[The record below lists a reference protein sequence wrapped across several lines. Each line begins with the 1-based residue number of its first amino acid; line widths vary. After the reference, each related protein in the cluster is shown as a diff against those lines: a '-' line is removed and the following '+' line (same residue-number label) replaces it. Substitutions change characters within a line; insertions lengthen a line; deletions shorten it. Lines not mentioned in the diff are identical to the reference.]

1 MDWSFLAEEIGI
13 MNDLERY
20 FYKNKGR
27 VIHKWVH
34 YFDIYDRHFS
44 KFRKQCPVVMEIGVS
59 HGGSL
64 QMWRDYFGKGARIIG
79 VDINPACRE
88 MKEEGFEIFIGSQ
101 EDRNF
106 LQSLKE
112 HVPRLDVL
120 IDDGGHTMQQQI
132 VTFEELF
139 DHVKDRGVYL
149 CEDLHTSY
157 WPGYGGG
164 LRKESSFIEYSKS
177 LIDRINADHSKE
189 DEFRSDHFTRS
200 TGSLHYYDSVFVIEK
215 HQNSP
220 SRHVKTGSRMVA
232 GC

>member
-1 MDWSFLAEEIGI
+1 

-44 KFRKQCPVVMEIGVS
+44 KFREQCPVVMEIGVS

-64 QMWRDYFGKGARIIG
+64 QMWRDYFGRGARIIG

-106 LQSLKE
+106 LQSVKKQ
-112 HVPRLDVL
+112 VPRLDVL

-139 DHVKDRGVYL
+139 DHVKDKGVYL

-164 LRKESSFIEYSKS
+164 LGKESSFIEYSKS

-189 DEFRSDHFTRS
+189 DGFQPDHFTRCI
-200 TGSLHYYDSVFVIEK
+200 GSLHYYDSVFVIEK
-215 HQNSP
+215 HKSSP
-220 SRHVKTGSRMVA
+220 SFHEKTGGITID